1 MERKLIAVAVSTA
14 LGMPLAADAVDFA
27 VSGQV
32 NRSVVL
38 LDQDGNAMDGD
49 IQHIDGPATG
59 SRLEFK
65 GSGDLDNG
73 LTAGFHLE
81 YGVESYSRR
90 FSNVYVAS
98 PGGTLTVGW
107 GNVATDG
114 MAHAR
119 LGGPSWL
126 GGVTN
131 WCAYATQSGG
141 GIKDT
146 PACNGHDGGRQGV
159 VRYDTPA
166 IGPLSIAASV
176 GQDEYWDVKA
186 KIAGSFGD
194 SGYDLR
200 VGYIG
205 ETDVAATDAS
215 AAHTVTGDTT
225 DHELTPSTPAST
237 AGDTIGASAAV
248 KFPQGTSIAA
258 AWGQSRADDTD
269 SQYVELDHS
278 YGAGSIG
285 VSYRQGETGNIN
297 GSTWSIGVGHALGN
311 ATHAYA
317 GYRMVEGDDIE
328 DAAVFY
334 AGMRVRFN

>member
-14 LGMPLAADAVDFA
+14 LGLPLAASAVELA

-32 NRSVVL
+32 NRSVLVH
-38 LDQDGNAMDGD
+38 DQDGNDMDGD
-49 IQHIDGPATG
+49 IQHVDGPATG

-65 GSGDLDNG
+65 GNGELDNG

-81 YGVESYSRR
+81 YAAPNMAKLTTLRH
-90 FSNVYVAS
+90 SNVYIAS
-98 PGGTLTVGW
+98 PGGTVTLGQ
-107 GNVATDG
+107 GNTASDG

-131 WCAYATQSGG
+131 WCAYATGSGG
-141 GIKDT
+141 GVADS
-146 PACNGHDGGRQGV
+146 PACNGHDGGRKGV

-166 IGPLSIAASV
+166 IGPLSIAVSV
-176 GQDEYWDVKA
+176 GESDYWDSRA

-205 ETDVAATDAS
+205 DNGGGQDI
-215 AAHTVTGDTT
+215 
-225 DHELTPSTPAST
+225 
-237 AGDTIGASAAV
+237 IGSSGSV
-248 KFPQGTSIAA
+248 KFGQGTSISA
-258 AWGQSRADDTD
+258 AWGQNSDADTE

-285 VSYRQGETGNIN
+285 VSYRQGETGAMS
-297 GSTWSIGVGHALGN
+297 GTTWSVGVGHALGN

-317 GYRMVEGDDIE
+317 GYRFVEGDDIE
-328 DAAVFY
+328 DASVFY

>member
-14 LGMPLAADAVDFA
+14 LGLPMAASAVELA

-32 NRSVVL
+32 NRSIVV
-38 LDQDGNAMDGD
+38 LDQDGNDNDGD
-49 IQHIDGPATG
+49 MQHIDGPATG

-65 GSGDLDNG
+65 GNGELDNG

-81 YGVESYSRR
+81 YSVESYGRR

-98 PGGTLTVGW
+98 PGGTLTVGH
-107 GNVATDG
+107 GNTATD
-114 MAHAR
+114 ATVHAR

-131 WCAYATQSGG
+131 WCAYATHSGG
-141 GIKDT
+141 GIKES
-146 PACNGHDGGRQGV
+146 PGCNGHDGGRQGV

-166 IGPLSIAASV
+166 IGPVSIAASV
-176 GQDEYWDVKA
+176 GGNDYWDARA

-200 VGYIG
+200 VGYTG
-205 ETDVAATDAS
+205 ETGS
-215 AAHTVTGDTT
+215 AAMDT
-225 DHELTPSTPAST
+225 L
-237 AGDTIGASAAV
+237 AGDTIAASAAV

-258 AWGQSRADDTD
+258 AWGQSNADDTD
-269 SQYVELDHS
+269 HQYVELDHS

-285 VSYRQGETGNIN
+285 VSYRQGETDLEDGSTIT
-297 GSTWSIGVGHALGN
+297 GSTWSVGVGHALGN

-317 GYRMVEGDDIE
+317 GYRFVEGDDIE

>member
-14 LGMPLAADAVDFA
+14 LGLPLAANAVEVA

-32 NRSVVL
+32 NRSVVV
-38 LDQDGNAMDGD
+38 LDQSGNAMDGNV
-49 IQHIDGPATG
+49 QHIDGPATG

-65 GSGDLDNG
+65 GSGELDNG

-98 PGGTLTVGW
+98 PGGVVTVGW
-107 GNVATDG
+107 GNVAADG
-114 MAHAR
+114 VQHAR

-131 WCAYATQSGG
+131 WCAYATHSGG
-141 GIKDT
+141 GIADS
-146 PACNGHDGGRQGV
+146 PGCNGHDGGRQGV

-166 IGPLSIAASV
+166 IGPLSVAASV
-176 GQDEYWDVKA
+176 GQNDYWDVRA

-205 ETDVAATDAS
+205 ETDVAAADAT
-215 AAHTVTGDTT
+215 AAHTVDGEDV
-225 DHELTPSTPAST
+225 DHMVTAGTAATT
-237 AGDTIGASAAV
+237 AGDTVGASAAV

-258 AWGQSRADDTD
+258 AWGLSESNDSE
-269 SQYVELDHS
+269 SQYIELDHS

-285 VSYRQGETGNIN
+285 ISYRQGETGAVN
-297 GSTWSIGVGHALGN
+297 GSTWSVGVGHALGN

-317 GYRMVEGDDIE
+317 GYRFVEGDDIA

>member
-14 LGMPLAADAVDFA
+14 LGLPLAASAVELA

-32 NRSVVL
+32 NRSVVV
-38 LDQDGNAMDGD
+38 LDQSGNAMDGNV
-49 IQHIDGPATG
+49 QHIDGPATG

-65 GSGDLDNG
+65 GSGELDNG

-81 YGVESYSRR
+81 YAVESYSRR
-90 FSNVYVAS
+90 HSNVYVAS
-98 PGGTLTVGW
+98 PGGKLTVGW
-107 GNVATDG
+107 GSVATDG
-114 MAHAR
+114 LQHAR
-119 LGGPSWL
+119 LGGVSWL

-131 WCAYATQSGG
+131 WCAYATHSGG
-141 GIKDT
+141 GVAGS
-146 PACNGHDGGRQGV
+146 PGCNGHDGGREGV

-176 GQDEYWDVKA
+176 GQDDYLDVRA
-186 KIAGSFGD
+186 TIAGSFGD

-205 ETDVAATDAS
+205 ETDVAAEAAS
-215 AAHTVTGDTT
+215 IEHDVDEADGHMDVPATLAAT
-225 DHELTPSTPAST
+225 E
-237 AGDTIGASAAV
+237 GDTIGASAAV

-258 AWGQSRADDTD
+258 AWGSSDSNDSE
-269 SQYVELDHS
+269 SQYIELDHS

-285 VSYRQGETGNIN
+285 VSYRQGETGAMT
-297 GSTWSIGVGHALGN
+297 GSSWSIGVGHALGN

-317 GYRMVEGDDIE
+317 AIASSKGTT
-328 DAAVFY
+328 
-334 AGMRVRFN
+334 